1 MEVLGGDLPPPCRAA
16 GGLPP
21 GRGAVGPL
29 FPQNY
34 ISESFDVVLNIFDT
48 IRNH

>member
-16 GGLPP
+16 GPLPP
-21 GRGAVGPL
+21 GRGAAGPL
-29 FPQNY
+29 YLQNY
-34 ISESFDVVLNIFDT
+34 ISEPFDVVLNIFDT